1 MELIRSDENR
11 CNFHRARRAAMFD
24 VVRVCA
30 GGIRASEKG
39 RGKGR
44 EINFTVGALLFVWLN
59 EVYRLKADC

>member
-1 MELIRSDENR
+1 
-11 CNFHRARRAAMFD
+11 MFD

-39 RGKGR
+39 RGKGG
-44 EINFTVGALLFVWLN
+44 EINFTVGALVWLN